1 MSETGPMPDA
11 ASMPKAGESA
21 QVQPLLHLLD
31 RELAAATALSTSL
44 AAETQ
49 ALATDADAL
58 ATIVDG
64 KFEQARQVEHLAGE
78 RMAFAATLGCAG
90 DSAAWEEFVAQVDN
104 PALSSRWQQL
114 QCVLVQC
121 RETNLHNGVLL
132 DHCQRQVRTA
142 LAILQG
148 QPLGLGLYGADGNQ
162 APASSYRTLA
172 KA

>member
-1 MSETGPMPDA
+1 MR
-11 ASMPKAGESA
+11 
-21 QVQPLLHLLD
+21 PLLHFLD

-44 AAETQ
+44 AAETL

-58 ATIVDG
+58 AAIVDG
-64 KFEQARQVEHLAGE
+64 KFEQARQVEYLAGE

-90 DSAAWEEFVAQVDN
+90 DSAAWEEFIARADN

-114 QCVLVQC
+114 QGVLVQC

-162 APASSYRTLA
+162 APASSSRTLA